1 MSGFTLL
8 SFAASCILFS
18 LLVTRRNCCEAL
30 IVLVAYCTL
39 PICITGGEI
48 YYDPVQ
54 RLEPVGALS
63 LSKEQFSSRRYN
75 MFKDFTIY
83 TKLYLKKKTESYS
96 YYVLELSACVIN
108 SLFLAPL
115 NRLFTI

>member
-1 MSGFTLL
+1 M
-8 SFAASCILFS
+8 
-18 LLVTRRNCCEAL
+18 TRRNCCEAL
-30 IVLVAYCTL
+30 IVVVAYCTL

-83 TKLYLKKKTESYS
+83 TKLYLKKKTESYI
-96 YYVLELSACVIN
+96 YYVLELSACVIKFPL
-108 SLFLAPL
+108 SSSFESSFYDLGPSIPLILVVFGFLL
-115 NRLFTI
+115 NQ